1 MRCGCHEATPHDFT
15 LDLVLAH
22 TVTLI
27 EDADLIS
34 ASALCTAKRSASA
47 WRSNGGTGA
56 WLNLFIHTS
65 PRRTGLQRRARGF
78 GTLVWGYNAS
88 WR

>member
-1 MRCGCHEATPHDFT
+1 MRCGCQKRHPTAHDFT

-27 EDADLIS
+27 EDADLS

-65 PRRTGLQRRARGF
+65 RAGVITGF
-78 GTLVWGYNAS
+78 GTGLGV
-88 WR
+88 